1 MTARPI
7 DTVAEYILLGA
18 NGATAVVDGG
28 ERFWSQSPGQLDRFG
43 RGWLVSEYLYTEDW
57 PHWEVHPEA
66 DELVY
71 VLEGDVE
78 LLLELRDGVQHL
90 RVRGRGLVIVHRGV
104 WHTARVHAPSRLL
117 HVTMGAG
124 TRHRPVTGVPAA
136 PGHELA
142 QLNVGHM
149 KGPMDSA
156 VMAEFAASLERIN
169 ALADASPGFVWRL
182 QSDAGNATAVRPFAE
197 ENVIVNLSVWQD
209 LESLRRYV
217 YESGHLD
224 MLRRRREWFEHPKEA
239 FQVLWWVPRGH
250 RPSIEEAIGRL
261 ERLRREGPGAEA
273 FDFRHAYPAP
283 DAGTFP
289 RAPG

>member
-1 MTARPI
+1 MSSKPL
-7 DTVAEYILLGA
+7 DPVAEYVLLGS

-28 ERFWSQSPGQLDRFG
+28 EPFWSQPPAQLEKFG

-57 PHWEVHPEA
+57 PSWEVHPEA

-78 LLLELRDGVQHL
+78 LLLEQREGVQHV
-90 RVRGRGLVIVHRGV
+90 RVQGRGLVIVHRGV
-104 WHTARVHAPSRLL
+104 WHTARVHAPSRVL

-124 TRHRPVTGVPAA
+124 TRHRAVTAA
-136 PGHELA
+136 AAASGYQLA
-142 QLNVGHM
+142 QLNIGHM
-149 KGPMDSA
+149 KGPMDSP
-156 VMAEFAASLERIN
+156 VMAEFAASLGRIN

-182 QSDAGNATAVRPFAE
+182 QTDAGDATAVRPFADQ
-197 ENVIVNLSVWQD
+197 NVIVNLSVWQD

-224 MLRRRREWFEHPKEA
+224 VLRRRREWFEHPKEA
-239 FQVLWWVPRGH
+239 FQVLWWVPKGH
-250 RPSIEEAIGRL
+250 RPTVAEAVGRL
-261 ERLRREGPGAEA
+261 ERLRRDGAGAEA

-283 DAGTFP
+283 DAGS
-289 RAPG
+289 